1 MLNSGS
7 RCRSPL
13 GQGGRGVS
21 TAEEAPRAVALLGE
35 TVRDAGDALVE
46 QLVEDISAPANRER
60 LDRLINDLINTA
72 TSGQQQQLNTLIRET
87 LLDILEEVK
96 AQIAVQHWKHEEA
109 DERMLEEKRRQEARK
124 ARRQRR
130 EREAGQ

>member
-1 MLNSGS
+1 
-7 RCRSPL
+7 
-13 GQGGRGVS
+13 
-21 TAEEAPRAVALLGE
+21 
-35 TVRDAGDALVE
+35 
-46 QLVEDISAPANRER
+46 R

-124 ARRQRR
+124 ARRERR
-130 EREAGQ
+130 ERKARQ